1 VTEGRIQGALAGI
14 LPGRT
19 ALVVAHRLST
29 VLSADRII
37 VMHKGKVREMGT
49 HRELLAAEGIYRRL
63 YALQFE
69 EFSC

>member
-1 VTEGRIQGALAGI
+1 MAESVS
-14 LPGRT
+14 GRT

-49 HRELLAAEGIYRRL
+49 HGELLAAEGIYRRL
-63 YALQFE
+63 HALQFE
-69 EFSC
+69 EAPGASNR